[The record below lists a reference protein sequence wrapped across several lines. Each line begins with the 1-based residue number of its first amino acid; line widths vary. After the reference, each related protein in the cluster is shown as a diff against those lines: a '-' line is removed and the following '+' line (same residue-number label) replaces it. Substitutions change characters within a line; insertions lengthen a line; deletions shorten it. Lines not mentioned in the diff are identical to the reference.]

1 MTKISFIKP
10 SLFLT
15 FLISCFSPITLASEQ
30 TLVTVADAKTSPAV
44 FIEIAPKGNSLGDE
58 YVFDQPLLDQAGK
71 VIGSNSGFCL
81 RTRLN
86 HSLQCQW
93 TLELARGSIQVQGR
107 EYDKGSSNI
116 AIVGGTGDYRYISG
130 EMVSVNNGDGTFTQT
145 LYYRLP
151 EGNLQHDNTDK

>member
-1 MTKISFIKP
+1 MTKILFTKN

-15 FLISCFSPITLASEQ
+15 ILISCFSSITFASEQ
-30 TLVTVADAKTSPAV
+30 TLVTLADAKTSPAV
-44 FIEIAPKGNSLGDE
+44 YIDIAPKGNSLGDE
-58 YVFDQPLLDQAGK
+58 YVFDQPLLNQAGK

-86 HSLQCQW
+86 HSQQCQW
-93 TLELARGSIQVQGR
+93 TLNLATGSIQVQGR

-116 AIVGGTGDYRYISG
+116 AIVGGTGGYRYIRG

-151 EGNLQHDNTDK
+151 ERSLQHENTDR